1 VAVAGVLPP
10 VTPPVRSVVASYLA
24 DASTGLVVAPEYTLR
39 GYNPK
44 LRLDYVA
51 PPSVG
56 VSVGGF
62 GGTQAAGGVAA
73 AFSDQLGNRNLTAIL
88 QANGDFRDI
97 GGQLSYINVK
107 KRWNW
112 GITGGHIPYLTG
124 FTSVSYED
132 LGGGRVG
139 QVIEQYLQRVYLDQL
154 SLITQYPL
162 STTRRFEAGIS
173 ATRQGYGLEVQRL
186 LYFGNQGQ
194 DLGREQ
200 LDAPDAIY
208 YAQGSLAYVGDY
220 SNSGFTSPVA
230 GGRYRFEVSPTLGT
244 LNFGTLLADYRRYF
258 FARPFTFAVR
268 GLHYGR
274 YGRDGEDSLR
284 LSPLFAGYETFVRG
298 YAVES
303 FRPAECT
310 GDGTN
315 TGRCPE
321 FDRLVGSRLGVASA
335 EIRVPL
341 FGTEQ
346 LGLIRTRFI
355 PVEIAP
361 FVDAGVAWRSDD
373 TPRFRFERRT
383 TDRVPVFSAGMTAR
397 INLLGF
403 AVFEAYYAYPFQRPD
418 RGAHFG
424 FQLAPGW

>member
-1 VAVAGVLPP
+1 V
-10 VTPPVRSVVASYLA
+10 
-24 DASTGLVVAPEYTLR
+24 
-39 GYNPK
+39 
-44 LRLDYVA
+44 
-51 PPSVG
+51 
-56 VSVGGF
+56 
-62 GGTQAAGGVAA
+62 
-73 AFSDQLGNRNLTAIL
+73 L

-112 GITGGHIPYLTG
+112 GITGGHIPFLTG

-132 LGGGRVG
+132 LGNGRVG

-154 SLITQYPL
+154 SVITQYPL
-162 STTRRFEAGIS
+162 STTRRFEAGLS

-186 LYFGNQGQ
+186 LYFGNQAQ

-200 LDAPDAIY
+200 LESPDAIY

-258 FARPFTFAVR
+258 FARPITFAVR

-274 YGRDGEDSLR
+274 YGRDAEDSLR
-284 LSPLFAGYETFVRG
+284 LSPLFAGFETFVRG

-303 FRPAECT
+303 FRPQECT

-335 EIRVPL
+335 EIRIPL
-341 FGTEQ
+341 LGTEQ

-361 FVDAGVAWRSDD
+361 FVDAGVAWTSND
-373 TPRFRFERRT
+373 TPDFRFERRT
-383 TDRVPVFSAGMTAR
+383 TDRVPVFSAGVTAR